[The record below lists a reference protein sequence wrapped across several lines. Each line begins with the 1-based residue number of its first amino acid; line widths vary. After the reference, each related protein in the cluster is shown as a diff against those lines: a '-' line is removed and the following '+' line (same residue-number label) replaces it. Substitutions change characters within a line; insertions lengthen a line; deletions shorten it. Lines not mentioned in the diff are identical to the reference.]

1 MTRYSYD
8 WTIPAYDC
16 DRRGPV
22 SPASLMRYMIE
33 ASTRQTQAL
42 EEKGLEKQLWVLYN
56 WDVFFHS
63 FPPAGTSLR
72 CETYATGFRRFYGYR
87 RFRVTTLEGELIA
100 CADTTWIHLNAETG
114 MPKRVS
120 EETASAYGVI
130 PEETMTVK
138 GKDFSDPEKSLSFR
152 VRKSDIDWYQ
162 HVNNCKYVDWIL
174 EMIPEDVEREYRLSR
189 IQVVYKKE
197 TVYGGVVNSQVKR
210 DVEEEMPTFIHRIAD
225 AETGELHTLARTFF
239 DKMQI
244 S

>member
-138 GKDFSDPEKSLSFR
+138 GKIFPIRKEFEFR

-189 IQVVYKKE
+189 IQVVIKE
-197 TVYGGVVNSQVKR
+197 TVTGVVNSQVK
-210 DVEEEMPTFIHRIAD
+210 EMSGRNADFHSSHRRRQ
-225 AETGELHTLARTFF
+225 TGELHTLARTFF